1 MPELPE
7 VETIVRNLRR
17 GIGDAP
23 SLLGQTIQQAS
34 LLWPRTLAEPDM
46 DTFQAM
52 LPGQI
57 VQIIGRRA
65 KFLTLTLS
73 ESVLVIHLRM
83 SGDLRVEP
91 SEKPLETHDRMALF
105 FTSGW
110 RLSFN
115 DTRKF
120 GRVWLLQDTER
131 LFAGLGPEP
140 DEPTLSPKSFH
151 QMLQARHRAIKPL
164 LLDQHFFAGLGNI
177 YTDEALFRAGIHPL
191 RTSETLD
198 LQDAARLLE
207 AIRFTL
213 ARGIESNGASIDWV
227 YRGGDFQN
235 HFQVYQQTGN
245 PCPRCGQPI
254 TKTTVGQRGT
264 HFCPQ
269 CQPLIRRAECDS
281 VSHSAD

>member
-17 GIGDAP
+17 GTDGAP
-23 SLLGQTIQQAS
+23 SLLGQIIQSAAV
-34 LLWPRTLAEPDM
+34 LWPRTLAEPDIE
-46 DTFQAM
+46 TFLAL
-52 LPGQI
+52 LPGQT
-57 VQIIGRRA
+57 VQAISRRA

-73 ESVLVIHLRM
+73 ESTLVIHLRM

-91 SEKPLETHDRMALF
+91 SEIPLEKHDRMVLDFA
-105 FTSGW
+105 SGW

-120 GRVWLLQDTER
+120 GRVWLVNDTQI
-131 LFAGLGPEP
+131 LFAPLGPEP
-140 DEPTLSPKSFH
+140 DDPALTPDNFH
-151 QMLQARHRAIKPL
+151 EMMHQRKRAVKPL
-164 LLDQHFFAGLGNI
+164 LLDQHFLAGMGNI

-191 RTSETLD
+191 QSSESLD

-207 AIRFTL
+207 AIRYTL
-213 ARGIESNGASIDWV
+213 ERGIESNGASIDWV

-235 HFQVYQQTGN
+235 HFQVYQQTNN

-254 TKTTVGQRGT
+254 NKTIVGQRGT
-264 HFCPQ
+264 HFCPH
-269 CQPLIRRAECDS
+269 CQPLKGE
-281 VSHSAD
+281 